1 MTALHATLHALAA
14 ALQQR
19 GWMLACAESCTGG
32 LLAAALTDLPGSSRW
47 FERGFVTYSNA
58 SKRELLGVCP
68 DTLAQHGAVSEQ
80 TAAQMARGVL
90 TACPAAHLSLSTTG
104 IAGPGGGTP
113 DKPVGTVCF
122 GFAWRNGRNGGDNDG
137 DNTLHVQTQTQ
148 HFSGTRQHIRQASV
162 THALQQALRVLAEQG
177 R

>member
-1 MTALHATLHALAA
+1 MTALHPTLHALAT

-32 LLAAALTDLPGSSRW
+32 LLAAALTELPGSSRW
-47 FERGFVTYSNA
+47 FERGLITYSNA
-58 SKRELLGVCP
+58 AKTELLGVCP
-68 DTLAQHGAVSEQ
+68 DTLAQYGAVSEP
-80 TAAQMARGVL
+80 TAAQMALGVL
-90 TACPAAHLSLSTTG
+90 TACPAASLSLSTTG

-122 GFAWRNGRNGGDNDG
+122 GLAWRSSAD
-137 DNTLHVQTQTQ
+137 TAIHVQTQTQ